1 MKSLSPQLLAFLESR
16 EAFHRADLFLIEL
29 LNGKNITATTAQV
42 PITLVDPASSPPV
55 ATIYHPSKFGA
66 WERGPVKTAVSYQP
80 KSEEMSLSV
89 MADSTILIPVAAQTS
104 PAVALSLSVL
114 GAVRAGLFDAANV
127 SVYTIYW
134 GLDDPPSEGVKMGFL
149 TTFIGKISS
158 ATQTGRSKATF
169 KVADLLYLLHFPVP
183 RNIIQSSCRHTLFD
197 TGCTLDKRL
206 YAFSNGVSAG
216 SDAFYINLLIP
227 VNAAVS
233 GSLATEG
240 FPGLSSKWT
249 VIEGGFA
256 INNNCS
262 ANNGSGNKRSLA
274 AWTDISWPA
283 DQEARVT
290 YSATATDNARTIGP
304 AIHIALT
311 GETFYGTE
319 IKSGTLYLFKVV
331 NGVRT
336 DLNTASSANPV
347 AGDTLVITS
356 KGSVLTASGLAK
368 GLEITATDSS
378 ITGGSAGIHGFDAIN
393 GNQQVINAFEAANA
407 AVGFWNTAASF
418 SQGMLKFTSGQNN
431 GLTYTIKSQINFT
444 RIQLLVPLKFPAQV
458 NDKFTMYPGCNKTI
472 TACQDQFNNLIHFGG
487 MPFVPNPEI
496 AI

>member
-89 MADSTILIPVAAQTS
+89 MADSTILIPVAALTS

-114 GAVRAGLFDAANV
+114 GAVRAGLFDAATV

-183 RNIIQSSCRHTLFD
+183 RNIIQSSCRHTLYD
-197 TGCTLDKRL
+197 AGCTLLKANFKL
-206 YAFSNGVSAG
+206 ANSAAAA
-216 SDAFYINLLIP
+216 SD
-227 VNAAVS
+227 
-233 GSLATEG
+233 
-240 FPGLSSKWT
+240 
-249 VIEGGFA
+249 
-256 INNNCS
+256 
-262 ANNGSGNKRSLA
+262 
-274 AWTDISWPA
+274 
-283 DQEARVT
+283 
-290 YSATATDNARTIGP
+290 
-304 AIHIALT
+304 
-311 GETFYGTE
+311 TFYLNLT
-319 IKSGTLYLFKVV
+319 
-331 NGVRT
+331 T
-336 DLNTASSANPV
+336 DVSTASFNN
-347 AGDTLVITS
+347 TNMT
-356 KGSVLTASGLAK
+356 
-368 GLEITATDSS
+368 
-378 ITGGSAGIHGFDAIN
+378 
-393 GNQQVINAFEAANA
+393 FE
-407 AVGFWNTAASF
+407 
-418 SQGMLKFTSGQNN
+418 QGMIKFTGGQNN
-431 GLTYTIKSQINFT
+431 GLQYTIKKQITNT
-444 RIQLLVPLKFPAQV
+444 RIQLMVPLKFPIAV
-458 NDKFTMYPGCNKTI
+458 GDTFDMFAGCNKTI
-472 TACQDQFNNLIHFGG
+472 TACDKQFNNLIHIGA
-487 MPFVPNPEI
+487 MPFIPNPEI